1 MKHIL
6 LRVIVLVFV
15 VSAML
20 TSCSSGLSESK
31 ARDVIYQDRQ
41 AWANGLMGSPTVSI
55 NVFYMGECEL
65 ERNEKAM
72 TGAEARWF
80 VRYDIQVPRYP
91 GFSGERTMVIDRVGG
106 QWVPSNSRSCN

>member
-1 MKHIL
+1 MKRNIL
-6 LRVIVLVFV
+6 VVGIFFV
-15 VSAML
+15 VISAVL

-31 ARDVIYQDRQ
+31 AKDVIYQDRQ

-55 NVFYMGECEL
+55 NVLYMGECEL

-91 GFSGERTMVIDRVGG
+91 GFSGERSMVIDRVGG